1 MIFGD
6 EHLIELD
13 LKTFLLLE
21 KFEGVSKARQTMG
34 RKLVAK
40 QSIEILN
47 AIVKICWENVKI
59 AIEEEEKNAKH
70 EANAVENARN
80 TFLLAN

>member
-1 MIFGD
+1 
-6 EHLIELD
+6 
-13 LKTFLLLE
+13 
-21 KFEGVSKARQTMG
+21 MG